1 MLCLKTASFV
11 GRVHKKMKLM
21 IKWVFD
27 LIFFICD
34 VFQEWKTFT
43 KSIPLTL
50 YPISVSMW
58 RWNKVSWKIKPF
70 RWYSAFYH
78 WSATTHVVDT
88 TAGTHRRL
96 SPNERCIASG
106 KVHNSPIQVFQ
117 IDVSLNCLMKK
128 LNKKKNKIK

>member
-1 MLCLKTASFV
+1 MSVRFDIFHLWCFSGMKNF
-11 GRVHKKMKLM
+11 HKKY
-21 IKWVFD
+21 
-27 LIFFICD
+27 
-34 VFQEWKTFT
+34 
-43 KSIPLTL
+43 SINAVSHMSQCP
-50 YPISVSMW
+50 SVSMW

-88 TAGTHRRL
+88 TAGTHRKL
-96 SPNERCIASG
+96 FPNERCIASG

-128 LNKKKNKIK
+128 NKQNNKIKEANGLHRPPEKHFLAIQ